1 MCSGFIFI
9 YTRII
14 KMFPWKNIF
23 PLRHLKSP
31 FRKPHFAISR
41 KTPHQKAGV
50 WFQTLTLQF
59 RVGFLLGKKMHDP
72 IPNHNPQYST
82 VCDSG
87 DRGGLLKYTSKAT
100 GHSGQCLS
108 LGQLMPRGCFF
119 QPHTSLPPSYETH
132 AEFEAWEPCM
142 LFFI

>member
-59 RVGFLLGKKMHDP
+59 RVGFLLGKKCM
-72 IPNHNPQYST
+72 IPSLITIHNIVQCVT
-82 VCDSG
+82 VGTEEDS
-87 DRGGLLKYTSKAT
+87 
-100 GHSGQCLS
+100 
-108 LGQLMPRGCFF
+108 
-119 QPHTSLPPSYETH
+119 
-132 AEFEAWEPCM
+132 
-142 LFFI
+142 